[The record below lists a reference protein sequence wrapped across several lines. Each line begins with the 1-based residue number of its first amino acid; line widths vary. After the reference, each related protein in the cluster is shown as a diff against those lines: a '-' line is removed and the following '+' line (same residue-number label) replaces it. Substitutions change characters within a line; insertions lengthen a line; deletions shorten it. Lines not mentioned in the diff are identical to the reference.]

1 MEFLLVHTSDGER
14 WTFPKGGC
22 DGGETP
28 FVLEVAGTCRPAE
41 PLRNPTWFG
50 FEAARSRLAEAR
62 AATSGAQM
70 ERLLLAAHRAACK

>member
-1 MEFLLVHTSDGER
+1 M
-14 WTFPKGGC
+14 
-22 DGGETP
+22 
-28 FVLEVAGTCRPAE
+28 LEVAGTCRPAE